1 MKSGILTET
10 VMRPRLKP
18 ILALTLFTLA
28 CLLGNGI
35 ANAQTIQASVR
46 NIVLKNG
53 ETTEFGDLWL
63 ISRDCKSLMM
73 GTPEVEVMEGPP
85 GVVVEVRPAKVVPR
99 SVSCANPI
107 AGGKLFIAAKSVEEY
122 SRSTMVLR
130 ITYKTRSGDR
140 QFAKHVSVTLFP

>member
-1 MKSGILTET
+1 
-10 VMRPRLKP
+10 MRLRLNS
-18 ILALTLFTLA
+18 IITLALFALA
-28 CLLGNGI
+28 SFLANGI

-73 GTPEVEVMEGPP
+73 STPEVEVVDGPP
-85 GVVVEVRPAKVVPR
+85 GVLVEVRPAKVVPR

-107 AGGKLFIAAKSVEEY
+107 AGGKLFMAAKGVEEY
-122 SRSTMVLR
+122 SNSTMVLR
-130 ITYKTRSGDR
+130 ITYKTRGGDR
-140 QFAKHVSVTLFP
+140 QFAQHVKVTLFP

>member
-1 MKSGILTET
+1 
-10 VMRPRLKP
+10 MRLRLNS
-18 ILALTLFTLA
+18 IIALGSFALASFLA
-28 CLLGNGI
+28 NGI

-73 GTPEVEVMEGPP
+73 STPEVEVVDGPP
-85 GVVVEVRPAKVVPR
+85 GVIVEVRPAKVVPR
-99 SVSCANPI
+99 SASCANPI
-107 AGGKLFIAAKSVEEY
+107 AGGKLFMAAKGVEEY
-122 SRSTMVLR
+122 SNSTMILR

-140 QFAKHVSVTLFP
+140 QFAKHVKVTLFP